1 VRALLGLLRLWLLWR
16 IAGVVLPLLIVL
28 VLLGELTASIH
39 RRPLIS
45 PPRSLAPVTTVIGQ
59 DTARLIGRA
68 RRELTHAL
76 EASPR

>member
-1 VRALLGLLRLWLLWR
+1 MLGLLRLWVLWR
-16 IAGVVLPLLIVL
+16 IARLLSPLVIAL

-45 PPRSLAPVTTVIGQ
+45 VPRSRSPITTIIRHDSIGVI
-59 DTARLIGRA
+59 RRA
-68 RRELTHAL
+68 RRDLTRAL